1 VKSRAIL
8 FLIVFL
14 LFPAGKI
21 FSSGSSE
28 LTRSS
33 SDQSKSEG
41 AYHTGIYM
49 NLFSDLLGKSEAE
62 VKTRISSTF
71 DQLFY
76 GDNDSQRVYYP
87 VEPDMGYIEDIL
99 NNDVRTEGM
108 SYGMM
113 ISVQLDKKSEFDRLW
128 KWAKT
133 YMQHHS
139 GPRKN
144 FLAWHCT
151 TSGSILD
158 SNAASD
164 GEEWFAM
171 ALFLASARW
180 GDGEGI
186 FNYKAEAQ
194 AILDAMLHQKENPEN
209 DGRIT
214 NMFDRKEKQ
223 VVFVPSSRAA
233 GFTDPSYHLPHYYE
247 LWARWATRDNQFWC
261 DAASASRALLRKA
274 VNSTTGLS
282 PDYANFDG
290 SQVTQWPGGHGDF
303 RFDAWRVAMNVSMD
317 YVWFAKDAWEVT
329 EANRMLDFFSSQGV
343 GTYGNQYTLKGQ
355 KLSGDHSPGLV
366 AMNAVAALVS
376 TNNNRKEFVQDFWN
390 TPVPSRLYRY
400 YDGLLYMLGM
410 LQVSGNFRVYH
421 PTGGPVPACS
431 GK

>member
-1 VKSRAIL
+1 MKKSGIL
-8 FLIVFL
+8 VLIVFSFL
-14 LFPAGKI
+14 PVGTV
-21 FSSGSSE
+21 FSTGLGE
-28 LTRSS
+28 LARSS
-33 SDQSKSEG
+33 SDRSNLKG
-41 AYHTGIYM
+41 AYYTGIYR
-49 NLFSDLLGKSEAE
+49 NLFSDLLGKNEAE
-62 VKTRISSTF
+62 VKAKISSTF

-76 GDNDSQRVYYP
+76 GSNDSQRVYYP
-87 VEPDMGYIEDIL
+87 VEPDMGYIEDVL
-99 NNDVRTEGM
+99 NKDVRTEGM

-113 ISVQLDKKSEFDRLW
+113 ITVQLNKNTEFDRLW

-133 YMQHHS
+133 YMQHRS

-144 FLAWHCT
+144 FFAWHCM
-151 TSGSILD
+151 TSGSMLD

-164 GEEWFAM
+164 GEEWFVT

-214 NMFDRKEKQ
+214 DMFDKKEKQ
-223 VVFVPSSRAA
+223 VVFVPSVQAA

-261 DAASASRALLRKA
+261 DAASASRTLLQKA
-274 VNSTTGLS
+274 ADSTTGLS
-282 PDYANFDG
+282 PDYANFNG
-290 SQVTQWPGGHGDF
+290 TPITPWPGGHDDF

-317 YVWFAKDAWEVT
+317 YVWFAKDAWAVT
-329 EANRMLDFFSSQGV
+329 EANRLLNFFSSQGV
-343 GTYGNQYTLKGQ
+343 GTYGNQYTLKGE
-355 KLSGDHSPGLV
+355 KLSSDHSPGLV
-366 AMNAVAALVS
+366 AMNAVAALIS
-376 TNNNRKEFVQDFWN
+376 TNSNRKEFVQDFWD

-400 YDGLLYMLGM
+400 YDGMLYMLGM

-421 PTGGPVPACS
+421 PAGEPIPACS